1 MPAKHTFAALVV
13 ACLSTGCAV
22 GPDYVRP
29 DLPLP
34 ELFHGQAALGHRQA
48 TASADLAAWWS
59 GFGDPQMTRF
69 VTLALEQ
76 NLDLAQASA
85 LVAQARA
92 GLGAAKAALLPSGNI
107 AGQAARAYQSVETPL
122 GKVLDSTPGF
132 DRYGN
137 AYEILAGASWE
148 VDLFGGLRRER
159 EAALAEYQA
168 SEAGAVATRLAVAAQ
183 TADIYISIRGLQ
195 ARLEIARRQVQTQ
208 QELLSKINLLYGRG
222 LAAEVQVRQAEGALA
237 QVRATVPVLEAALD
251 AAMNALDVM
260 LGSPPG
266 THRTEM
272 AEAGDIPAAPQIAAT
287 GSPADLLRR
296 RPDLIV
302 AERRLAAS
310 NARIGAAIA
319 EYYPKLSLSGLIGG
333 ATSVSSGNLLGGG
346 ARQVAGVLGLR
357 WRLFDFG
364 RIDAQI
370 EQARGREAEML
381 AAYRLAVLR
390 AAEDVENAF
399 SALVKHE
406 DQAAV
411 LAQGVDSLGRARG
424 ASFAAYQKGAFS
436 LIEVLQADENWLR
449 ASDARA
455 QAQTESARAAVAA
468 FRALGGGWQPRESEA
483 TKSGQDARAP
493 SGTLVSWSH

>member
-1 MPAKHTFAALVV
+1 MPPKHILAALIV
-13 ACLSTGCAV
+13 ASLSAGCAV

-29 DLPLP
+29 DVLML
-34 ELFHGQAALGHRQA
+34 ERFQGQAAVDHRHA
-48 TASADLAAWWS
+48 TASADLAAWWT
-59 GFGDPQMTRF
+59 GFGDPQLTRF

-85 LVAQARA
+85 RVAQARA
-92 GLGAAKAALLPSGNI
+92 GLGAANAALLPSGNVT
-107 AGQAARAYQSVETPL
+107 GQAARAYQSVETPL
-122 GKVLDSTPGF
+122 GQVLNSTPGF

-137 AYEILAGASWE
+137 AYEVNAGASWE
-148 VDLFGGLRRER
+148 LDMFGGLRRGR

-195 ARLEIARRQVQTQ
+195 TRLKTAQQQVQTR
-208 QELLSKINLLYGRG
+208 QELLSTIMLLYGKG
-222 LAAEVQVRQAEGALA
+222 LAAELQVRQAEGALA
-237 QVRATVPVLEAALD
+237 QVQAAVPELEAGLD

-266 THRTEM
+266 THRAEL
-272 AEAGDIPAAPQIAAT
+272 AEAGVIPVAPQIAAT
-287 GSPADLLRR
+287 GSPGELLRR

-310 NARIGAAIA
+310 NARIGVAIA
-319 EYYPKLSLSGLIGG
+319 EYYPKLSLSGLIGS
-333 ATSVSSGNLLGGG
+333 ATSVSGANLFTSG
-346 ARQVAGVLGLR
+346 ASQAAGVLGLR

-364 RIDAQI
+364 RINAQI
-370 EQARGREAEML
+370 DLAKGQEAEVL

-390 AAEDVENAF
+390 ATEDVENAF
-399 SALVKHE
+399 SALVKRE
-406 DQAAV
+406 DQAGI

-424 ASFAAYQKGAFS
+424 ASFAAYQKGVVS
-436 LIEVLQADENWLR
+436 LIEVLQADENLLR
-449 ASDARA
+449 ASDMRA

-468 FRALGGGWQPRESEA
+468 FKALGGGWQSQESEA
-483 TKSGQDARAP
+483 VAIR
-493 SGTLVSWSH
+493 